1 LYNQSKKTFKD
12 LQGATTLSRIKQKQ
26 KQLSDKIENK
36 LSEYYLDVQ
45 GITPGI
51 SLDEAYLARVFTKI
65 AVGSATVWWSLLE
78 LKDFLELRNDLKRR
92 KSNGI
97 SRKDT
102 F

>member
-1 LYNQSKKTFKD
+1 M
-12 LQGATTLSRIKQKQ
+12 TLSRIKNKQ
-26 KQLSDKIENK
+26 KQLTAKLEDK
-36 LSEYYLDVQ
+36 LSKYYFDVQ
-45 GITPGI
+45 GLNPGV

-78 LKDFLELRNDLKRR
+78 LKDFLELRNDIKRR
-92 KSNGI
+92 KSNGV